1 MTPDAIKRTA
11 LAAIECFNEAAR
23 RDEYFERLY
32 EDDVVLHGYTPEP
45 LTPKAAVKGFYQ
57 MFLDAFPDLHVD
69 TEAMYVEGDVLT
81 LRLRFSGT
89 HTGKFQGVPPSGR
102 SFSIPGI
109 TILRF
114 GAHRCVER
122 WAVGDFLGMMI
133 QIGAIPGPSAA

>member
-1 MTPDAIKRTA
+1 MTPDEIKRTA
-11 LAAIECFNEAAR
+11 LTAIGCFNESAR

-45 LTPKAAVKGFYQ
+45 LTPKAAVRAFYQ
-57 MFLDAFPDLHVD
+57 VFLDAFPDLHVD
-69 TEAMYVEGDVLT
+69 TEALYVEGDVLT

-89 HTGKFQGVPPSGR
+89 QTGKFQGVPPSGR
-102 SFSIPGI
+102 SFSVPGI

-122 WAVGDFLGMMI
+122 WAVADFLGMMI
-133 QIGAIPGPSAA
+133 QIGAIPAPSAA